1 QTMSSCQINYI
12 LQSVPNQSCDLNQ
25 ELKEDNNNQQTKQLA
40 PVLQLDRREQV
51 RNVLSEPVNLS
62 PVTNQEDKAHG
73 LETDQVDEAE
83 KLETD
88 QVDEAENLETIQ
100 EHETENLETDQVN
113 EGENLETDQFDEENL
128 ETDQVDGEGNMET
141 DQEDEAEELQTE
153 NVDKADVVNLG
164 NYQAYDAKGLE
175 AVQTHG
181 PDKPAIYQE
190 DGNFAIQKFQF
201 YNDPKLPTIEFG
213 VQQVLKLH
221 ENQLELKTESGQKC
235 RRRKKRLRSNSP
247 PRQAAAGAAQPPA
260 AKRLRRR
267 RQRHRSSCT
276 NPANDSSTPVIAAVS
291 DNLQFESGELR
302 YIVVSGLPMSVRDAA
317 LHRAFRG
324 VFRRRL
330 LADADEL
337 VVVPESDT
345 KTVLMF
351 AGGEQA
357 AASGWPLS
365 ARLGDNGQRLSAR
378 TVERRLRSLQFE
390 SRFPEDARLDSLR
403 VEASDSLDYLRRW
416 TRMYFCPVP
425 YQIAEDIQCQHLLA
439 TNLPAKLL
447 QSPEDLLRRF
457 TQLMPDAR
465 SFFLPIDDVDQPL
478 GYLLVRFD
486 QSASCLATL
495 RQLRRHYSLELVCV
509 SLLEVCRLP
518 CGYRIP
524 VHNLLNWCCLDRPL
538 SGPVSASVLSSAA
551 VILDDPVRRPF
562 VCTCHPDAV
571 RVAPQPHLLTELARQ
586 LSVSATSSR
595 MTATAAGTEA
605 GALMSALMRL
615 C

>member
-1 QTMSSCQINYI
+1 
-12 LQSVPNQSCDLNQ
+12 
-25 ELKEDNNNQQTKQLA
+25 
-40 PVLQLDRREQV
+40 
-51 RNVLSEPVNLS
+51 
-62 PVTNQEDKAHG
+62 
-73 LETDQVDEAE
+73 
-83 KLETD
+83 
-88 QVDEAENLETIQ
+88 
-100 EHETENLETDQVN
+100 
-113 EGENLETDQFDEENL
+113 
-128 ETDQVDGEGNMET
+128 
-141 DQEDEAEELQTE
+141 
-153 NVDKADVVNLG
+153 
-164 NYQAYDAKGLE
+164 
-175 AVQTHG
+175 
-181 PDKPAIYQE
+181 
-190 DGNFAIQKFQF
+190 
-201 YNDPKLPTIEFG
+201 
-213 VQQVLKLH
+213 
-221 ENQLELKTESGQKC
+221 
-235 RRRKKRLRSNSP
+235 RRKKRLRSNSP